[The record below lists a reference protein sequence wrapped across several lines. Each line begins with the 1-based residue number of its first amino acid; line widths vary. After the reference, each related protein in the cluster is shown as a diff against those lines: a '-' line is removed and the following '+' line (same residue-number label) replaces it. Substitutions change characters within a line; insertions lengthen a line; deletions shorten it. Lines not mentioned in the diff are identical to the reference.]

1 MPART
6 SATSTRSTRSPRPA
20 SARRRKSRNWSIPGP
35 IIRQIAG
42 YAMLIVGVTLLI
54 GLTFKNGKLTDYEW
68 FILAPWFSTVRWLLP
83 FVLMVSGYEL
93 VQSHATSRD
102 WQVTLFGSFLAFL
115 SIDGVAGLVQPGRA
129 GTVGSGL
136 ANALGDLVTRPGAG
150 LLFIV
155 LAIAGILLVLDM
167 SFPAAMAPLGGLISR
182 STDRLFRPAPPRDPE
197 TTAGASSPL
206 ATARSLK
213 AEKAARAAALQAA
226 EAPHFLQD
234 RTGSIPAAIP
244 NPGPTSLTFAPPA
257 MSPSRGGFG
266 ANGNAAPGSVVAS
279 SVVSG
284 SNGTGTADQPAHEG
298 PSIRDGGPIRGPRV
312 GAAPAGG
319 EVGDQLSLLVPRHE
333 YHLPPLAL
341 LEDIEP
347 RNGDSTMDHE
357 RNAAII
363 SAKLASF
370 NIPARVANWNAGPV
384 VTQYE
389 IEPSPEI
396 KVSRIE
402 ALSDDLAMAL
412 AARTIRIE
420 APIPGRSVVGLEI
433 PNKDF
438 NIVALRRILE
448 EVDMRVASKLTF
460 ALGRDVAGHARAA
473 DLAKM
478 PHLLIAGA
486 TGSGKSVM
494 VNALITSLLCNAT
507 PDEVR
512 MVLMDLK
519 RVELSAYNGLP
530 HLMVPVITEPERA
543 KAALKWAVAE
553 METRYRKF
561 AGANARNI
569 AGYNETRADPA
580 DRMNY
585 LVIIIDELADLMMR
599 EGKNVEDPIVRL
611 AQKAR
616 ATGIHMVL
624 ATQRPSVNVV
634 TGLIK
639 ANFPSRIAFAMASQI
654 DSRTILDMPG
664 AEDLIG
670 RGDMLFQPA
679 DLPRPIRLQGVFV
692 SDREISNITEHW
704 RADGEPHYDLGIVE
718 TGEETVEASN
728 EPDEEADRL
737 LQDAV
742 GVVQEYDRASASL
755 LQRRLKIGYARAARI
770 IDQLEARGY
779 IGPFDGSNARQVLR
793 RDAVSPSSTF
803 GPGEDEE

>member
-1 MPART
+1 
-6 SATSTRSTRSPRPA
+6 
-20 SARRRKSRNWSIPGP
+20 
-35 IIRQIAG
+35 
-42 YAMLIVGVTLLI
+42 MLLVGVSLLI
-54 GLTFKNGKLTDYEW
+54 GLTIQGGQLTDWERNAV
-68 FILAPWFSTVRWLLP
+68 APWFGTSRWLLP
-83 FVLMVSGYEL
+83 VVLILLGYYLERAEGTHWDWEL
-93 VQSHATSRD
+93 
-102 WQVTLFGSFLAFL
+102 TLL
-115 SIDGVAGLVQPGRA
+115 
-129 GTVGSGL
+129 GSGL
-136 ANALGDLVTRPGAG
+136 AYGCLLGVVGLLEGNWGKWPAAGYIGRALAHFLSPLVTGPGAG
-150 LLFIV
+150 LLLTMV
-155 LAIAGILLVLDM
+155 MVAGTLLALDM
-167 SFPAAMAPLGGLISR
+167 SLPAVMAPLGQLVSR
-182 STDRLFRPAPPRDPE
+182 ATASLFRSAPAGAAASGTGAPIRTDRPGRSGKEAAPADGR
-197 TTAGASSPL
+197 
-206 ATARSLK
+206 
-213 AEKAARAAALQAA
+213 RAAD
-226 EAPHFLQD
+226 D
-234 RTGSIPAAIP
+234 RPSSIPTAIP
-244 NPGPTSLTFAPPA
+244 NPGPTSQTFAPQVPVGF
-257 MSPSRGGFG
+257 PSRDGGPLG
-266 ANGNAAPGSVVAS
+266 GNPAARPGLP
-279 SVVSG
+279 
-284 SNGTGTADQPAHEG
+284 ADADRREG
-298 PSIRDGGPIRGPRV
+298 GSIRDGVPIRG
-312 GAAPAGG
+312 GHAGLDAPAQSKLAGVSQAH
-319 EVGDQLSLLVPRHE
+319 EKVRPE

-341 LEDIEP
+341 LENIAP
-347 RNGDSTMDHE
+347 RIGESGMDHE

-363 SAKLASF
+363 AAKLASF
-370 NIPARVANWNAGPV
+370 SIPARVVTWNAGPV

-420 APIPGRSVVGLEI
+420 APIPGKSVVGLEI

-448 EVDMRVASKLTF
+448 EVDLRAASKLTF

-494 VNALITSLLCNAT
+494 VNALISSLLCNST

-512 MVLMDLK
+512 MILVDLK

-530 HLMVPVITEPERA
+530 HLLVPVITEPERA

-553 METRYRKF
+553 MENRYRRF
-561 AGANARNI
+561 AGANARNL
-569 AGYNETRADPA
+569 AGFNETRVDPA
-580 DRMNY
+580 DRLPY
-585 LVIIIDELADLMMR
+585 VVLIIDELADLMMR
-599 EGKNVEDPIVRL
+599 EGKNVEEPVVRL

-692 SDREISNITEHW
+692 SDKEIANICEHW
-704 RADGEPHYDLGIVE
+704 RAEAEPHYDMGIVD
-718 TGEETVEASN
+718 TGEEPAGSEDVVE
-728 EPDEEADRL
+728 EEADRL
-737 LQDAV
+737 MLDAV
-742 GVVQEYDRASASL
+742 GVIQEYDRASASL
-755 LQRRLKIGYARAARI
+755 LQRRLKVGYARAARI

-793 RDAVSPSSTF
+793 RDVPTSSSSS
-803 GPGEDEE
+803 GHGEDEE